1 MIHTV
6 DPQTG
11 FSGVDCSQEPS
22 LPDDIYFLLYIY
34 IPFIMMYYIF
44 IIIYNDSYR

>member
-34 IPFIMMYYIF
+34 PFYNDVLY
-44 IIIYNDSYR
+44 IYNHL